1 MRGKKEYEKEI
12 FQCCAVVKA
21 GRSPA
26 RIPKPELV
34 CAAANPAVVNDR
46 PGSASCTKEIVRMA
60 NKTGKE
66 HKVLSS
72 ALERCPI
79 ERCL

>member
-46 PGSASCTKEIVRMA
+46 PGSA
-60 NKTGKE
+60 
-66 HKVLSS
+66 
-72 ALERCPI
+72 
-79 ERCL
+79 